1 MSILSQLRAPR
12 VRESGAKNVERPI
25 GVLDIGSNSI
35 RLVVYRRH
43 ARALTPQYNEKS
55 SVGLGRGVAA
65 TGRLADEAL
74 ERALSA
80 IRRFSH
86 MARLMDVGEVHI
98 LATSAVR
105 EAENGPAFAA
115 EVSTIMGAQTRV
127 LSGAEEAHFAALG
140 VIAGIPEFDGIVGD
154 LGGGSLE
161 FAALRAR
168 LDSVGETHELGA
180 IRIEDDAEGDISKA
194 KKLARERLEKSAL
207 LAERGGGS
215 FAAIGGTWRS
225 LAKLHQN
232 RENYPLHMIQHY
244 QVPAQEIIALCDAL
258 VEAHE
263 KGETVD
269 GMKVVSS
276 SRKALLPFG
285 AAVLGATLRVGKFE
299 QVVFSAT
306 GVREGYL
313 YGLLDRENQER
324 DPLLVAVSEM
334 SALLSRDPAF
344 AEELI
349 GFSQRFLLALGIEEN
364 ATDTRLRSAVC
375 HLSDIGWRGHPDY
388 RGEQAVDL
396 VAYGSLTGIDHPG
409 RAFLAE
415 VLAVRY
421 MGLKKKCLSTAI
433 LELSGEK
440 GSERARLLGAMM
452 RVAYPLSA
460 GMAGVLGSVEFAVE
474 KDVLVLHLPRSM
486 ADLAA
491 ERVVSRLKQLAS
503 LAGFS
508 DQEIRLRDQ
517 I

>member
-1 MSILSQLRAPR
+1 MSILSQLRTPR
-12 VRESGAKNVERPI
+12 VRKTVATDAERPI

-65 TGRLADEAL
+65 TGRLSEDAL
-74 ERALSA
+74 ARALSA

-86 MARLMDVGEVHI
+86 MARVMNVGAVHI

-115 EVSTIMGAQTRV
+115 EVSAIMGAQTRV
-127 LSGAEEAHFAALG
+127 LTGAEEAHFAALG

-180 IRIEDDAEGDISKA
+180 IRIEDDAEGDVKKA
-194 KKLARERLEKSAL
+194 RKIARERLEKSAL
-207 LAERGGGS
+207 LAERGGGT

-232 RENYPLHMIQHY
+232 REDYPLHMIQHY
-244 QVPAQEIIALCDAL
+244 QVPADKIIALCDAL

-263 KGETVD
+263 KGETLD

-285 AAVLGATLRVGKFE
+285 AAVLSETLQVGKFE
-299 QVVFSAT
+299 NVVFSAT

-313 YGLLDRENQER
+313 YGLLDREDQER

-349 GFSQRFLLALGIEEN
+349 GFSDRFVQALGFEE
-364 ATDTRLRSAVC
+364 TETEKRLRAAAC
-375 HLSDIGWRGHPDY
+375 YLSDIGWRGHPDY

-396 VAYGSLTGIDHPG
+396 VAYGSLTGVDHPG
-409 RAFLAE
+409 RAFLSE

-421 MGLKKKCLSTAI
+421 MGLKKKCVSAAI

-440 GSERARLLGAMM
+440 GSERARLLGALM

-460 GMAGVLGSVEFAVE
+460 GMAGILRMVELRVE
-474 KDVLVLHLPRSM
+474 NEALVLELPASF
-486 ADLAA
+486 ADLAG
-491 ERVVSRLKQLAS
+491 ERVASRLKQLAQ
-503 LAGFS
+503 LAGFG
-508 DQEIRLRDQ
+508 DQVIRTRDHT
-517 I
+517 